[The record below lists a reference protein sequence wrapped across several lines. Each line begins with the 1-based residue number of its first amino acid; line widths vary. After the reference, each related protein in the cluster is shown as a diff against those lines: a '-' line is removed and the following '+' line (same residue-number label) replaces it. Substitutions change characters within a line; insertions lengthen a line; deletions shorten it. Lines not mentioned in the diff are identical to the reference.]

1 VPAAL
6 QVVAGYKRLALCK
19 PRVAQVT
26 GGTAAARQPTAGN
39 LATED
44 ISASPVKGFQPATDQ
59 EERSGHLPE
68 PTRRLPMAV
77 ERYHMVT
84 RDSLRAT
91 CPNATAPSGRY
102 LWRITAK
109 PTG

>member
-1 VPAAL
+1 
-6 QVVAGYKRLALCK
+6 
-19 PRVAQVT
+19 
-26 GGTAAARQPTAGN
+26 
-39 LATED
+39 
-44 ISASPVKGFQPATDQ
+44 
-59 EERSGHLPE
+59 
-68 PTRRLPMAV
+68 MAV